1 MVGRDAALKTA
12 VLSPAIIEAM
22 APAGPKFLATLD
34 GEGVPNV
41 VPITSLRAVDES
53 TIIFGELM
61 MWKTRRNLETNPR
74 VCMAVMTPAARGWVI
89 QGDFQEFQRT
99 GPYFDQIMS
108 DEFFRY
114 NAYSG
119 IRNAGVIRARRVVR
133 EFALSRGAILLAA
146 ARARWAA
153 RWWRAKGEGAAMPRP
168 VREKFGRLQAAKFLA
183 YLGPD
188 GYPDIA
194 PALSLTPAGERALVF
209 AGDVAGL
216 ERGARVAAAVLTAEP
231 LAYQVKGR
239 FLGVQRSLGGPLG
252 AIEVQEVYSASP
264 PLPGERLA

>member
-1 MVGRDAALKTA
+1 MVGRDAAVDSA
-12 VLSPAIIEAM
+12 VLSPAIVEAM

-34 GEGVPNV
+34 AEGIPNV
-41 VPITSLRAVDES
+41 VPITSLQVVDES

-74 VCMAVMTPAARGWVI
+74 VCISVMTPAPRGWII

-99 GPYFDQIMS
+99 GPYVDSINSADFY
-108 DEFFRY
+108 RY

-133 EFALSRGAILLAA
+133 EFGLSRGAILTAA

-153 RWWRAKGEGAAMPRP
+153 RWRRPQGEGAAMPAP
-168 VREKFGRLQAAKFLA
+168 VREKFARLQAAKFLA

-194 PALSLTPAGERALVF
+194 PALSLTPAGDRALVF
-209 AGDVAGL
+209 AGSVDGL
-216 ERGARVAAAVLTAEP
+216 ERGAWVAAAVLTAEP

-239 FLGVQRSLGGPLG
+239 FLGAERSLGGPLG
-252 AIEVQEVYSASP
+252 VIQVLEVYSASP
-264 PLPGERLA
+264 PLPGERIA

>member
-1 MVGRDAALKTA
+1 MVGRDAAVDRA
-12 VLSPAIIEAM
+12 VLSPAIIAAM
-22 APAGPKFLATLD
+22 EPVGPKFLATL
-34 GEGVPNV
+34 GAEGVPNV
-41 VPITSLRAVDES
+41 VPITSLQAVDES

-74 VCMAVMTPAARGWVI
+74 VCIGVMTPAPRGWII

-99 GPYFDQIMS
+99 GAYVDLINSADFY
-108 DEFFRY
+108 RY

-119 IRNAGVIRARRVVR
+119 VRNAGVIGARRVVR
-133 EFALSRGAILLAA
+133 GFALSRGAILLAA

-153 RWWRAKGEGAAMPRP
+153 RWRRVSGEGAAMPAP
-168 VREKFGRLQAAKFLA
+168 VREKFARVQAAKFVA

-194 PALSLTPAGERALVF
+194 PALSLTPCGERALVF
-209 AGDVAGL
+209 AGSVDGL
-216 ERGARVAAAVLTAEP
+216 ETGAQVAAAVLTAEP

-239 FLGVQRSLGGPLG
+239 FLGAQRSLGGPLG
-252 AIEVQEVYSASP
+252 VIQVLEVYSASP
-264 PLPGERLA
+264 PLPGERIA

>member
-1 MVGRDAALKTA
+1 
-12 VLSPAIIEAM
+12 M

-34 GEGVPNV
+34 AEGVPNV
-41 VPITSLRAVDES
+41 VPITSLQAVDES

-61 MWKTRRNLETNPR
+61 VWKTRRNLEVNPR
-74 VCMAVMTPAARGWVI
+74 VCMAVMTPAARGWII
-89 QGDFQEFQRT
+89 QGDFQKFQRT
-99 GPYFDQIMS
+99 GSYVDLINS
-108 DEFFRY
+108 AEFYRY
-114 NAYSG
+114 NAYTG
-119 IRNAGVIRARRVVR
+119 IRSAGVIRARTVVR

-153 RWWRAKGEGAAMPRP
+153 RWRRRGEGVVMPPP

-194 PALSLTPAGERALVF
+194 PVLSLTPAGERALVF
-209 AGDVAGL
+209 AGRVDGL
-216 ERGARVAAAVLTAEP
+216 EQGARVAAAVLTAEP

-239 FLGVQRSLGGPLG
+239 FLGPEHGLGV
-252 AIEVQEVYSASP
+252 IQVEEVYSASP
-264 PLPGERLA
+264 PVPGERIA